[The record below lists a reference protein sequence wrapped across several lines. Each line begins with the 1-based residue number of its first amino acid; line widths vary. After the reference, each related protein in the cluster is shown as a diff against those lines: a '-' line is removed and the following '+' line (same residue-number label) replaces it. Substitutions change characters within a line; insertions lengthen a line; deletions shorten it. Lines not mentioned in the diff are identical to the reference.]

1 MSIRVGDLVR
11 FKATG
16 VVCVYLG
23 MVDECYIF
31 YNDEYG
37 RVQLGEVSFI
47 IIILRTWRY
56 YEQER

>member
-23 MVDECYIF
+23 MVDGCYTF
-31 YNDEYG
+31 HNNEHG
-37 RVQLGEVSFI
+37 RVQLSETSFNNHYPENLE
-47 IIILRTWRY
+47 ILT
-56 YEQER
+56 

>member
-23 MVDECYIF
+23 MVDGCYTF
-31 YNDEYG
+31 HNNVYG
-37 RVQLGEVSFI
+37 RVQLGEVSFNNHYPEN
-47 IIILRTWRY
+47 L
-56 YEQER
+56 EVL

>member
-23 MVDECYIF
+23 MVDGCYTF
-31 YNDEYG
+31 HNNEHG
-37 RVQLGEVSFI
+37 RVQLSETSFNNHYPDNLEVLS
-47 IIILRTWRY
+47 
-56 YEQER
+56 

>member
-23 MVDECYIF
+23 MVDECYTF

-37 RVQLGEVSFI
+37 RVQLGEVSFNNHYPDN
-47 IIILRTWRY
+47 L
-56 YEQER
+56 EVLS

>member
-23 MVDECYIF
+23 MVDECYTF

-37 RVQLGEVSFI
+37 RVQLSEVSFNNHYPEN
-47 IIILRTWRY
+47 L
-56 YEQER
+56 EVL

>member
-23 MVDECYIF
+23 MVDGCYTF
-31 YNDEYG
+31 HNNEHG
-37 RVQLGEVSFI
+37 RVQLSETSFNNHYPDNLEV
-47 IIILRTWRY
+47 LT
-56 YEQER
+56 

>member
-23 MVDECYIF
+23 MVDECYTF

-37 RVQLGEVSFI
+37 RVQLSEVSFNNHYPEN
-47 IIILRTWRY
+47 LEVLT
-56 YEQER
+56 